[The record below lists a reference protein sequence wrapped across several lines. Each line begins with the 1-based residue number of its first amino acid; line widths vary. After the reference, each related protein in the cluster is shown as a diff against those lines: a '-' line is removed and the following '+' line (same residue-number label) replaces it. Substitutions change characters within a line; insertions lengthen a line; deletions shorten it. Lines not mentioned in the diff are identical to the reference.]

1 MRLWMILVF
10 GLLMTVGLAAGCSD
24 NHDDCCDHEEH
35 EARYEDDADIK
46 VDAPYARVRVN
57 IPDDEDDDDD
67 VDVDVDVDD

>member
-10 GLLMTVGLAAGCSD
+10 GLLMTVGLAAGCSEND
-24 NHDDCCDHEEH
+24 EGCCEH
-35 EARYEDDADIK
+35 HAYHDDADIK

-57 IPDDEDDDDD
+57 VPDDDDDD